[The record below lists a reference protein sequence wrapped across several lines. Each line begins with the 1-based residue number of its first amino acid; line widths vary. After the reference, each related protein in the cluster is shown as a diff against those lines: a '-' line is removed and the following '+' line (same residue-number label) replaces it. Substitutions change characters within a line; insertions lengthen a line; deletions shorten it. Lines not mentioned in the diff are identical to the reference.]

1 MGTRQSSPSISD
13 VAKAAGVSM
22 GTVSNVI
29 NGTVRVAPQTRGR
42 VEQAIAELGFV
53 RNGVA
58 RSLAAGRSTTLGFV
72 IIDLSNSYF
81 LDIARGAEAEAG
93 KVGLNLLLA
102 NSDLSEDK
110 QRTYF
115 DLFVEERVAGILI
128 AANHGS
134 TQDLHRSA
142 RGVPVVVVDAP
153 GDHAEVCSVVPDNE
167 LGGYLAASHVIEQG
181 RRRLLF
187 AGTTELVPV
196 RDRLA
201 GVERAVA
208 EHPGVVL
215 EVEQTSGVQVED
227 GRRVGDDVLLRTT
240 AERPDAVVAAAD
252 LLALGVLQS
261 VLLSSSLR
269 VPDDLAIIGYDDNR
283 AAWDSAVPLSTIR
296 QPGEE
301 IGHEAMKLLLEEV
314 DAGGEARH
322 RHRLVTCQ
330 PQLITR
336 PSTVG
341 WGQQVVPR
349 AGSARPTVR

>member
-1 MGTRQSSPSISD
+1 MGTRHAPSISD
-13 VAKAAGVSM
+13 VARAAGVSM
-22 GTVSNVI
+22 GTVSNVL
-29 NGTVRVAPQTRGR
+29 NGTARVAPATRER
-42 VEQAIAELGFV
+42 VEAAIASLGFV

-81 LDIARGAEAEAG
+81 LDIARGAEEAAG
-93 KVGLNLLLA
+93 TAGLNLLLA

-134 TQDLHRSA
+134 TQDLHHSA
-142 RGVPVVVVDAP
+142 RGLPVVLVDAP
-153 GDHAEVCSVVPDNE
+153 GDHSDICSVVPDNE

-181 RRRLLF
+181 RTRLLF

-208 EHPGVVL
+208 EHPGVSL
-215 EVEQTSGVQVED
+215 EVERTHDVRVED
-227 GRRVGDDVLLRTT
+227 GRRVGDEIAART
-240 AERPDAVVAAAD
+240 ADLRPDAVVAAAD

-261 VLLSSSLR
+261 VLVGSSLR
-269 VPDDLAIIGYDDNR
+269 VPQDLAIIGYDDNR
-283 AAWDSAVPLSTIR
+283 AAWDSTIPLSTVR

-301 IGHEAMKLLLEEV
+301 IGREATKLLLEEMN
-314 DAGGEARH
+314 AATSSGH

-330 PQLITR
+330 PQLIAR

-341 WGQQVVPR
+341 W
-349 AGSARPTVR
+349 AARQAITVRSAPG